1 MSEMSADPAQV
12 LLDWRRE
19 GVWRVDPLRFAH
31 METLLRRL
39 PEHGAAVQ
47 ARLAQRLQALLE
59 DYAQR
64 IERAREAVAQESA
77 QLAALQ
83 PALARS
89 LRPLQATG
97 DLRGLRR
104 LAARSAPRS
113 VPALSALWQQVQQA
127 SPTVRAAD
135 PAEVAAGREELASVR
150 AFRRVWGRRESFD
163 RLALAR
169 ARLPEQPGPLN
180 SHALV
185 LQLLAQV
192 QSLSP
197 DYLRHLLVQVESLQW
212 LEQVQAALAA
222 PVAAKAA
229 KPAKTGKST
238 SAPPRRRRA

>member
-1 MSEMSADPAQV
+1 MSELAADPAQQ

-19 GVWRVDPLRFAH
+19 GVWRVDPLRFSQL
-31 METLLRRL
+31 ETLARRM
-39 PEHGAAVQ
+39 PSQSASVQ
-47 ARLAQRLQALLE
+47 ARLAQRLQTLLA

-64 IERAREAVAQESA
+64 VQRAREAVSEESA
-77 QLAALQ
+77 RLAASQ
-83 PALARS
+83 PGLSRS
-89 LRPLQATG
+89 LRSLQATG

-104 LAARSAPRS
+104 LAARTAPRS
-113 VPALSALWQQVQQA
+113 EPVLSALLAQVQQA
-127 SPTVRAAD
+127 SPTVRQAD

-150 AFRRVWGRRESFD
+150 AFRRVWGRRQSQD

-169 ARLPEQPGPLN
+169 ARLPEKPGPLN

-212 LEQVQAALAA
+212 LAQVQAAGVAA
-222 PVAAKAA
+222 PAAAKPAKAAKAA
-229 KPAKTGKST
+229 KA
-238 SAPPRRRRA
+238 PRRRKT

>member
-1 MSEMSADPAQV
+1 MNEMSADPARQ

-39 PEHGAAVQ
+39 PGQSAAVQ
-47 ARLAQRLQALLE
+47 ARLAQRLQMLLE

-64 IERAREAVAQESA
+64 VQRARQAVAEEVA
-77 QLAALQ
+77 ELAARL
-83 PALARS
+83 PSLARS
-89 LRPLQATG
+89 LRPLLATG

-113 VPALSALWQQVQQA
+113 AASLSALLAQVQQS

-135 PAEVAAGREELASVR
+135 PADVAAGREELASVR
-150 AFRRVWGRRESFD
+150 AFRRVWGQRESLD

-169 ARLPEQPGPLN
+169 ARLPEKPGPLN

-192 QSLSP
+192 QTLSP
-197 DYLRHLLVQVESLQW
+197 DYLRHLLAQVESLQW
-212 LEQVQAALAA
+212 LEQVQSSPP
-222 PVAAKAA
+222 PVAKPIKA
-229 KPAKTGKST
+229 
-238 SAPPRRRRA
+238 PRRRKA

>member
-1 MSEMSADPAQV
+1 MSELSADPAQQ

-39 PEHGAAVQ
+39 PQQGVAVQ
-47 ARLAQRLQALLE
+47 VRLSQRLQALLE

-64 IERAREAVAQESA
+64 VQLMRDAVGEEGAR
-77 QLAALQ
+77 LAARQ
-83 PALARS
+83 PSLARS

-113 VPALSALWQQVQQA
+113 VPALGALLQQVQHS
-127 SPTVRAAD
+127 SPTVRCAD
-135 PAEVAAGREELASVR
+135 PADVAAGREELASVR
-150 AFRRVWGRRESFD
+150 AFRRVWGRRESLD

-169 ARLPEQPGPLN
+169 ARLPEKPGPLN

-185 LQLLAQV
+185 LQLLVQV
-192 QSLSP
+192 QALSP
-197 DYLRHLLVQVESLQW
+197 DYLRHLLIQVESLQW
-212 LEQVQAALAA
+212 IERVQAAALAM
-222 PVAAKAA
+222 PLVA
-229 KPAKTGKST
+229 KPAKAVK
-238 SAPPRRRRA
+238 APRRKKT